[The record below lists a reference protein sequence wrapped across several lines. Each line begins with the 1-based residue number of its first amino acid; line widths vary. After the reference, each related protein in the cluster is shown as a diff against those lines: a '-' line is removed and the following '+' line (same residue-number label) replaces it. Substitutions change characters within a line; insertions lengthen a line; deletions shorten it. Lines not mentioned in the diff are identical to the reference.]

1 MRIQRNVFVRS
12 IAFALLAFAL
22 STAFVV
28 RPANASP
35 QCEASIAELRAATE
49 GVVLTGKNAEKDRAG
64 LLNKLD
70 NASAS
75 LSRGKLCDAIRKLT
89 DFRNKVNQLIAA
101 GKINSDPTVGT
112 TGQDLVDGA
121 NEAIACIEAQ
131 VAQSGTTCPVIE

>member
-1 MRIQRNVFVRS
+1 MRMQRNEFVRS

-28 RPANASP
+28 RPANA
-35 QCEASIAELRAATE
+35 QCEASIAELRTATE
-49 GVVLTGKNAEKDRAG
+49 GVVITGKNAEKDRAG

-70 NASAS
+70 GAATS

-131 VAQSGTTCPVIE
+131 VAQSGTTCPV

>member
-1 MRIQRNVFVRS
+1 MRMQRNEFVRS

-28 RPANASP
+28 RPANA
-35 QCEASIAELRAATE
+35 QCEASIAELRTATE
-49 GVVLTGKNAEKDRAG
+49 GVVLIGRNAEKDRAG
-64 LLNKLD
+64 LLGKLD
-70 NASAS
+70 GAATS

-131 VAQSGTTCPVIE
+131 VAQSGTTCPV

>member
-1 MRIQRNVFVRS
+1 MRTKRNVYVRS
-12 IAFALLAFAL
+12 VAFALLAFAL

-28 RPANASP
+28 RPANA
-35 QCEASIAELRAATE
+35 QCEASIAELRTATE
-49 GVVLTGKNAEKDRAG
+49 GVVITGKNAEKDRAG
-64 LLNKLD
+64 LVGKLD

-89 DFRNKVNQLIAA
+89 DFRTKVNQLIAA

-131 VAQSGTTCPVIE
+131 VAQSGTTCPV